1 MQVFCPEKGSFA
13 GKLPGKTR
21 FLERLWV
28 KIRYGLIMRN
38 IKPTLTPN
46 LEEHVGSDMVKRSVP
61 YQVETYTELVE
72 EVANLAYQNK
82 DYLLF
87 YRGQDQDYLNKAG
100 SSTFYPTIYRKDV
113 LTAHEARL
121 RFDMLELAEIY
132 LADTFDRE
140 GLDGHMDVRRKT
152 LIAWSIL
159 QHYGIC
165 DTPLLDLTH
174 SLHVAC
180 TFAQLNNQ
188 NERGLVAIFGLPYT
202 TNRITYNSEHD
213 LVIVRLLSI
222 CPPMALRPYFQEG
235 YLAGTMDITQEY
247 TDKSELDFSNR
258 LIAKFSIPTDLSF
271 WGQKFDAIPQNLLF
285 PPDDRMEEISKEIKK
300 QVISEMKSVFMT

>member
-1 MQVFCPEKGSFA
+1 M
-13 GKLPGKTR
+13 
-21 FLERLWV
+21 
-28 KIRYGLIMRN
+28 
-38 IKPTLTPN
+38 
-46 LEEHVGSDMVKRSVP
+46 
-61 YQVETYTELVE
+61 
-72 EVANLAYQNK
+72 
-82 DYLLF
+82 
-87 YRGQDQDYLNKAG
+87 
-100 SSTFYPTIYRKDV
+100 

-140 GLDGHMDVRRKT
+140 VLDGRTDVRRKT

-180 TFAQLNNQ
+180 TFAQLNNE